1 MRTSLALLLWGVG
14 VCGYAQS
21 PGTSPTT
28 GDMNVARVGHTGI
41 VHRQGE
47 LPVAGGR
54 NQSGALPGNARTN
67 AWTSIGPQGGDIQA
81 ISMDPH
87 NPGTLYAATDFA
99 PFKSSDAG
107 GSWVKSNVPNQSLVF
122 DPQDPNTIYAFSQA
136 AGVSKSTDG
145 GKSWNAANSG
155 LPLLGYLP
163 PRVFALVIDPLNSSN
178 LFVGTWQGIFKSTD
192 RGTSWNSANSGI
204 PVLTDNVPALPSSVP
219 CLAIDPRNPSTLY
232 AVENGYATPDGVIV
246 AGGLFKS
253 ADGGGSWNLL
263 NLGLPPNSSIDAV
276 AVNPQSP
283 NTLYVG
289 SIYGIF
295 KSTDGGSDWTPV
307 NSGLPAFANGLPGG
321 AAYYS
326 VDSLAIDQQQPDT
339 VYAAITNSIG
349 SRVLKTTNG
358 GASWSDAGS
367 GLPEN
372 TTVRSLQ
379 IDSQIRTTLYAAT
392 GAGVFKSTDGAITW
406 TPDNSGLI
414 STVITDLAITPGNS
428 STLYA
433 ATSSELLKTT
443 DGGKNWSAADSGM
456 AFVGSPLAI
465 DPQNTSTIFAIGCTI
480 ANYTCGVVKSADGG
494 ASWSVSQ
501 VLFENPWVTTLTIDP
516 QNSNVV
522 YATIQEFD
530 ECGEE
535 TLYKSV
541 DGGMSWSHSL
551 FNDLG
556 VSAGCILA
564 LAVDPRNTNNLFAA
578 FQRGGVFKSTD
589 AGATWNV
596 ANSGL
601 SADDA
606 EALAID
612 PGSPGTIYAVSSEG
626 VFKSRDGAT
635 SWNPAGSVPDLSGSA
650 GDCCFR
656 PRLAVDPQDPAHV
669 YLGLPTEG
677 VHQVYQSSD
686 GGVSWTDSLAV
697 SGCCGWFGGLAIS
710 SQGPTTVY
718 AGSPG
723 EGVFA
728 FRKTAR
734 ATKPPSR

>member
-1 MRTSLALLLWGVG
+1 
-14 VCGYAQS
+14 
-21 PGTSPTT
+21 
-28 GDMNVARVGHTGI
+28 
-41 VHRQGE
+41 
-47 LPVAGGR
+47 
-54 NQSGALPGNARTN
+54 
-67 AWTSIGPQGGDIQA
+67 
-81 ISMDPH
+81 MDLH

-99 PFKSSDAG
+99 PFQSSDAG

-136 AGVSKSTDG
+136 AGVSRSTNG

-155 LPLLGYLP
+155 LPPEGYLP
-163 PRVFALVIDPLNSSN
+163 PQVFALVIDPLNSSN
-178 LFVGTWQGIFKSTD
+178 LYVGTSQGIFKSTD
-192 RGTSWNSANSGI
+192 RAMSWNSANSGI
-204 PVLTDNVPALPSSVP
+204 PVLIDNVPALPSSVP
-219 CLAIDPRNPSTLY
+219 CLAIDPQNPGTLY
-232 AVENGYATPDGVIV
+232 AVENGYAIAPDTVIV

-253 ADGGGSWNLL
+253 MDGGGTWNLL

-276 AVNPQSP
+276 AVNPQNPS
-283 NTLYVG
+283 TLYVG

-295 KSTDGGSDWTPV
+295 KSSDGGNDWTPV

-321 AAYYS
+321 AAYFL
-326 VDSLAIDQQQPDT
+326 VASLTIDQQQPDT
-339 VYAAITNSIG
+339 VYVAITNSIG

-379 IDSQIRTTLYAAT
+379 IDSQIHTTLYAAT

-406 TPDNSGLI
+406 TPVNSGLI

-433 ATSSELLKTT
+433 ATSGELLKTT

-480 ANYTCGVVKSADGG
+480 ANYICGVVKSADGG

-501 VLFENPWVTTLTIDP
+501 ALPDFGNLWVTTLTVDP
-516 QNSNVV
+516 RNSNIV

-541 DGGMSWSHSL
+541 DGGMSWSQSL
-551 FNDLG
+551 FSNMG
-556 VSAGCILA
+556 VSAGCILS
-564 LAVDPRNTNNLFAA
+564 LAVDPRNTNNLYAA
-578 FQRGGVFKSTD
+578 FQRGGVFRSPD

-612 PGSPGTIYAVSSEG
+612 PGSAGTIYAVSSAG
-626 VFKSRDGAT
+626 VFRSSNGAI
-635 SWNPAGSVPDLSGSA
+635 SWTPAGSGLPDLSGST

-656 PRLAVDPQDPAHV
+656 PRLAVDPQNPALV
-669 YLGLPTEG
+669 YLGTPVDG
-677 VHQVYQSSD
+677 AHHVYQTSD
-686 GGVSWTDSLAV
+686 GGASWTDSLAV

-710 SQGPTTVY
+710 SHGPTTVY

-723 EGVFA
+723 EGVFV
-728 FRKTAR
+728 FGKTAR

>member
-1 MRTSLALLLWGVG
+1 MRTSVALLLWGAG
-14 VCGYAQS
+14 VCSYA
-21 PGTSPTT
+21 GT
-28 GDMNVARVGHTGI
+28 GV
-41 VHRQGE
+41 
-47 LPVAGGR
+47 
-54 NQSGALPGNARTN
+54 
-67 AWTSIGPQGGDIQA
+67 WTRLGPQGGDIQA

-99 PFKSSDAG
+99 PFQSSDAG

-122 DPQDPNTIYAFSQA
+122 DPQDPNTIYTFSQA

-145 GKSWNAANSG
+145 GKSWNAANTG
-155 LPLLGYLP
+155 LPPTGYYP
-163 PRVFALVIDPLNSSN
+163 PEVLAFVIDPLNSSN
-178 LFVGTWQGIFKSTD
+178 LYVGTWQGIFKSID
-192 RGTSWNSANSGI
+192 GGTSWNSANSGI
-204 PVLTDNVPALPSSVP
+204 PVLIDNVPALPYSVP
-219 CLAIDPRNPSTLY
+219 CLAIDPRSPNTLY
-232 AVENGYATPDGVIV
+232 AVENGYATPGGVIV

-253 ADGGGSWNLL
+253 TDGGGSWNPL
-263 NLGLPPNSSIDAV
+263 NLGLPPNSSIDVV
-276 AVNPQSP
+276 AVNPQNPS
-283 NTLYVG
+283 TLYVG
-289 SIYGIF
+289 SAYGIF

-321 AAYYS
+321 AAYFL

-339 VYAAITNSIG
+339 VYAAITNLIG
-349 SRVLKTTNG
+349 SMVLKTTNG

-406 TPDNSGLI
+406 TPANSGLI
-414 STVITDLAITPGNS
+414 STVIMDLAITPGNS

-433 ATSSELLKTT
+433 ATFSELLKTT
-443 DGGKNWSAADSGM
+443 DGGKHWSAADSGM

-465 DPQNTSTIFAIGCTI
+465 DPQNTSTTFAIGCTI
-480 ANYTCGVVKSADGG
+480 ANYICGVVKSADGG

-501 VLFENPWVTTLTIDP
+501 ALPDFGNLWVTTLTIDP
-516 QNSNVV
+516 RNSNVV

-551 FNDLG
+551 FSDLG
-556 VSAGCILA
+556 VSAGCILG
-564 LAVDPRNTNNLFAA
+564 LAVDPRNTNNLYGA

-589 AGATWNV
+589 GGATWNI

-601 SADDA
+601 SANDA

-612 PGSPGTIYAVSSEG
+612 PGSPGTIYAVSSAG
-626 VFKSRDGAT
+626 VFKSSDGAT
-635 SWNPAGSVPDLSGSA
+635 SWNPAGSGLPDLSSST

-656 PRLAVDPQDPAHV
+656 PRLAVDPHNSASV
-669 YLGLPTEG
+669 YLGIPVNG
-677 VHQVYQSSD
+677 AHHVFQSSD
-686 GGVSWTDSLAV
+686 GGASWTDSLAV
-697 SGCCGWFGGLAIS
+697 SGIGGWFGGLLIS
-710 SQGPTTVY
+710 AQGPTTVY

-728 FRKTAR
+728 FGKTAR
-734 ATKPPSR
+734 AAKSSSR

>member
-1 MRTSLALLLWGVG
+1 MAILGGKMRTSFALLLWGAG
-14 VCGYAQS
+14 VCSYA
-21 PGTSPTT
+21 GT
-28 GDMNVARVGHTGI
+28 DV
-41 VHRQGE
+41 
-47 LPVAGGR
+47 
-54 NQSGALPGNARTN
+54 
-67 AWTSIGPQGGDIQA
+67 WTSIGPQGGDIQA

-99 PFKSSDAG
+99 PFQSSDAG

-145 GKSWNAANSG
+145 GKSWNVANSG
-155 LPLLGYLP
+155 LPPEGYLP
-163 PRVFALVIDPLNSSN
+163 PQVFALAIDPLNSSN
-178 LFVGTWQGIFKSTD
+178 LYVGTWQGIFKSTD
-192 RGTSWNSANSGI
+192 GGASWNSANSGI
-204 PVLTDNVPALPSSVP
+204 PVLIDNVPALPNSVP

-232 AVENGYATPDGVIV
+232 AVENGYATSDGVIV

-253 ADGGGSWNLL
+253 ADGGGSWNPL

-283 NTLYVG
+283 STLYVG

-307 NSGLPAFANGLPGG
+307 NTGLPAFANGLPGG
-321 AAYYS
+321 AAYFS
-326 VDSLAIDQQQPDT
+326 VDSLVIDQQQPDT

-349 SRVLKTTNG
+349 SMVLKTTNG

-406 TPDNSGLI
+406 TPANSGLI

-428 STLYA
+428 ITLYA
-433 ATSSELLKTT
+433 ATFSELLKTT

-480 ANYTCGVVKSADGG
+480 ANYICGVVKSADGG

-501 VLFENPWVTTLTIDP
+501 ALLDFGNLWVTTLIIDP

-541 DGGMSWSHSL
+541 DGGMSWFHSL
-551 FNDLG
+551 FSNMG
-556 VSAGCILA
+556 VSAGCILG

-612 PGSPGTIYAVSSEG
+612 SGSPGTIYAVSSEG

-656 PRLAVDPQDPAHV
+656 PRLAVDPQNPALV
-669 YLGLPTEG
+669 YLGLPTFG
-677 VHQVYQSSD
+677 AHQVYQSSD
-686 GGVSWTDSLAV
+686 GGVTWTDSLAV
-697 SGCCGWFGGLAIS
+697 SGCCAWFGGLAIS

-718 AGSPG
+718 AGSSG
-723 EGVFA
+723 EGVFE

>member
-1 MRTSLALLLWGVG
+1 
-14 VCGYAQS
+14 
-21 PGTSPTT
+21 
-28 GDMNVARVGHTGI
+28 
-41 VHRQGE
+41 
-47 LPVAGGR
+47 
-54 NQSGALPGNARTN
+54 
-67 AWTSIGPQGGDIQA
+67 
-81 ISMDPH
+81 MDPH

-99 PFKSSDAG
+99 PFQSSDAG

-122 DPQDPNTIYAFSQA
+122 DPQDPNTIYTFSQA

-155 LPLLGYLP
+155 LPPTGYYP
-163 PRVFALVIDPLNSSN
+163 PEVLAFVIDPVNSST
-178 LFVGTWQGIFKSTD
+178 LYAGTSQGIFKSTD
-192 RGTSWNSANSGI
+192 GGTSWNSANSGI
-204 PVLTDNVPALPSSVP
+204 PVLTDNVPALPYSVP
-219 CLAIDPRNPSTLY
+219 CLAIDPLNPSTLY
-232 AVENGYATPDGVIV
+232 AVENGYAVAPDTVIV

-253 ADGGGSWNLL
+253 ADGGGSWNPL
-263 NLGLPPNSSIDAV
+263 NLGLPPNSSIDVV
-276 AVNPQSP
+276 AVNPQNPS
-283 NTLYVG
+283 TLYVG
-289 SIYGIF
+289 SVYGIF

-307 NSGLPAFANGLPGG
+307 NSGLPAFPNEPPGG
-321 AAYYS
+321 PTYFS

-349 SRVLKTTNG
+349 SIVLKTTNG

-379 IDSQIRTTLYAAT
+379 IDSQIHTTLYAAT
-392 GAGVFKSTDGAITW
+392 GAGVFRSTDGAITW
-406 TPDNSGLI
+406 TPANSGLI

-480 ANYTCGVVKSADGG
+480 ANSTCGVVKSADGG

-501 VLFENPWVTTLTIDP
+501 ALPDFGDLWVTTLTIDP

-556 VSAGCILA
+556 VSAGCILG
-564 LAVDPRNTNNLFAA
+564 LAVDPRNANNLYTA
-578 FQRGGVFKSTD
+578 FQFGGVFKSTD
-589 AGATWNV
+589 AGATWNI

-601 SADDA
+601 PATDA

-635 SWNPAGSVPDLSGSA
+635 SWNPAGPVPDLSGSA

-656 PRLAVDPQDPAHV
+656 PRLAVDPQNSASV
-669 YLGLPTEG
+669 YLGIPVNGTHH
-677 VHQVYQSSD
+677 VFQSSD
-686 GGVSWTDSLAV
+686 GGASWTDSLAV
-697 SGCCGWFGGLAIS
+697 SGIGGWFGGLVIS
-710 SQGPTTVY
+710 AQGPTTVY

-728 FRKTAR
+728 FGKTGR
-734 ATKPPSR
+734 ATKSPIAVK

>member
-1 MRTSLALLLWGVG
+1 MRTTLALLLWGAG

-21 PGTSPTT
+21 PGISPTT
-28 GDMNVARVGHTGI
+28 GN
-41 VHRQGE
+41 
-47 LPVAGGR
+47 
-54 NQSGALPGNARTN
+54 SGASPGNARTS

-87 NPGTLYAATDFA
+87 NPGTLYAATDIA
-99 PFKSSDAG
+99 PFQSSDAG

-122 DPQDPNTIYAFSQA
+122 DPQDPNTIYTFSQA

-145 GKSWNAANSG
+145 GKSWNAANTG
-155 LPLLGYLP
+155 LPATGYYP
-163 PRVFALVIDPLNSSN
+163 PEVLAFVIDPVNSST
-178 LFVGTWQGIFKSTD
+178 LYAGTWQGIFKSSD
-192 RGTSWNSANSGI
+192 GAASWNSANSGI
-204 PVLTDNVPALPSSVP
+204 PVLNAPGQSLPYSVP
-219 CLAIDPRNPSTLY
+219 CLAIDPRNPNTLY
-232 AVENGYATPDGVIV
+232 AVENGFAIAPDTVLV

-253 ADGGGSWNLL
+253 ADGGGSWNSL

-276 AVNPQSP
+276 AVNPQNPS
-283 NTLYVG
+283 TLYVG
-289 SIYGIF
+289 SVYGIF

-321 AAYYS
+321 AAYFL
-326 VDSLAIDQQQPDT
+326 VASLAIDQQQPDT
-339 VYAAITNSIG
+339 VYVAITNSIG
-349 SRVLKTTNG
+349 SRVLRTTNG
-358 GASWSDAGS
+358 GASWSDAAS

-379 IDSQIRTTLYAAT
+379 IDSQIHTTLYAAT
-392 GAGVFKSTDGAITW
+392 RAGVFKSTDSAITW
-406 TPDNSGLI
+406 TPANSGLI

-433 ATSSELLKTT
+433 ATSSELLKTA

-465 DPQNTSTIFAIGCTI
+465 DPQNSSTIFAIGCTI
-480 ANYTCGVVKSADGG
+480 ANYICGVVKSADGG
-494 ASWSVSQ
+494 ASWRVSQ
-501 VLFENPWVTTLTIDP
+501 AFPDFGNLWVTTLTIDP

-541 DGGMSWSHSL
+541 DGGMSWFHSL
-551 FNDLG
+551 FSNMG
-556 VSAGCILA
+556 VSAGCILG

-612 PGSPGTIYAVSSEG
+612 PGSPATIYAVSSAG
-626 VFKSRDGAT
+626 AFKSSDGAL
-635 SWNPAGSVPDLSGSA
+635 SWNPTGSGLPDLSGLT

-656 PRLAVDPQDPAHV
+656 PRLAVDPQDPAQV
-669 YLGLPTEG
+669 YLGIPVDG
-677 VHQVYQSSD
+677 AHHVYQSSD

-697 SGCCGWFGGLAIS
+697 SGCCGWFGGLAVS
-710 SQGPTTVY
+710 SQGPSTVY

-728 FRKTAR
+728 FHKNAR
-734 ATKPPSR
+734 AAKSPLR